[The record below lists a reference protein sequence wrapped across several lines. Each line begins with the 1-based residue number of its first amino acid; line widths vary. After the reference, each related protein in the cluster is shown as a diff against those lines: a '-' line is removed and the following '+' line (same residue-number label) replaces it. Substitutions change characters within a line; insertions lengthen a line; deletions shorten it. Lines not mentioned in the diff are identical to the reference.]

1 MTEQSIAESAPCP
14 SKTGRG
20 IPPTGEKSAAPSSTG
35 PAIVAKVAP
44 PIPIVAPATANLTPS
59 PAASS
64 CSPSP
69 TLTTRPK
76 TARRKT
82 SAPGASDAM
91 SPMIENTIPELEE
104 KPAHSPATTGSRRC
118 SNGAIELLRLDAYKP
133 AMDALKAY
141 LVIHGSSSPNLYRTR
156 NKQVLAACQIASASD
171 ATPRQILAV
180 ATCYQKMEEAI
191 LFGLEHQL
199 DKEDIK
205 RLINEAIESAA
216 HFFGL
221 GNKASQK
228 QKGRKTK

>member
-1 MTEQSIAESAPCP
+1 MTPHTTP
-14 SKTGRG
+14 
-20 IPPTGEKSAAPSSTG
+20 
-35 PAIVAKVAP
+35 
-44 PIPIVAPATANLTPS
+44 APAA
-59 PAASS
+59 
-64 CSPSP
+64 
-69 TLTTRPK
+69 
-76 TARRKT
+76 
-82 SAPGASDAM
+82 
-91 SPMIENTIPELEE
+91 E
-104 KPAHSPATTGSRRC
+104 PAHSPATTGSRRC

-205 RLINEAIESAA
+205 RLINEAIASAA
-216 HFFGL
+216 AFFGL
-221 GNKASQK
+221 GNKQTIKARSK
-228 QKGRKTK
+228 K

>member
-1 MTEQSIAESAPCP
+1 MTPNTTTPPCP
-14 SKTGRG
+14 SKTDHAIRQTGR
-20 IPPTGEKSAAPSSTG
+20 KSAAPSANVLAT
-35 PAIVAKVAP
+35 AAKAAP
-44 PIPIVAPATANLTPS
+44 PIQTAGPETMSFTQLPASA
-59 PAASS
+59 S

-69 TLTTRPK
+69 TSITPQK
-76 TARRKT
+76 TAIPAT
-82 SAPGASDAM
+82 SAPGASDATP
-91 SPMIENTIPELEE
+91 PMTPHTTPAPAD
-104 KPAHSPATTGSRRC
+104 KPVPSPATTDSRRC

-171 ATPRQILAV
+171 ATPRQVLAV

-199 DKEDIK
+199 DREDIK

-216 HFFGL
+216 AFFGL
-221 GNKASQK
+221 GNKQAVKARSK
-228 QKGRKTK
+228 K